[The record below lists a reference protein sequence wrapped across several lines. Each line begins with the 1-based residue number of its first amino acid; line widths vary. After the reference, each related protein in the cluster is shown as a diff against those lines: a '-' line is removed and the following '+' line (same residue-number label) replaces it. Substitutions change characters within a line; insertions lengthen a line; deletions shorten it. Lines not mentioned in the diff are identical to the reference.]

1 MGGYVTSGGLF
12 ALYMQNM
19 FKTRTGGG
27 GLEGVEA
34 LYHAYR
40 DDVFRLALSYTG
52 QIADAEDISQTVFLK
67 LMDHYSRLTPG
78 KEKNWLLK
86 VAANESR
93 SMLRQRRHLVQETI
107 PEIPFAEPQDSLLF
121 ELVQALGVQISR
133 CGISVLLRGIFHSG
147 NWRNSWH
154 PALLCHHTAKPG
166 KSYAKT

>member
-52 QIADAEDISQTVFLK
+52 QIADAEDISQTVFRMSAQVTGLSLSPMVGFSTIFPK
-67 LMDHYSRLTPG
+67 YECVPPNCTCSAPATAASLHAQLG
-78 KEKNWLLK
+78 LL
-86 VAANESR
+86 
-93 SMLRQRRHLVQETI
+93 
-107 PEIPFAEPQDSLLF
+107 
-121 ELVQALGVQISR
+121 
-133 CGISVLLRGIFHSG
+133 
-147 NWRNSWH
+147 
-154 PALLCHHTAKPG
+154 
-166 KSYAKT
+166 

>member
-1 MGGYVTSGGLF
+1 M
-12 ALYMQNM
+12 
-19 FKTRTGGG
+19 
-27 GLEGVEA
+27 EGVEA

-93 SMLRQRRHLVQETI
+93 SMLRRRRHLVQETI

-121 ELVQALGVQISR
+121 ELVQALEYICFITR
-133 CGISVLLRGIFHSG
+133 DIPLRKLEKFLASG
-147 NWRNSWH
+147 APVSPH
-154 PALLCHHTAKPG
+154 G
-166 KSYAKT
+166 